1 MTQTTKILLVDDH
14 QIILDGIRMMLKD
27 APEMQICGTAHSGKQ
42 AMALARKLL
51 PDVVIAD
58 ISMPGMNGIDL
69 TRELKVLLPRVG
81 VIILSMY
88 TSEDYICRLVGVGAN
103 GYLTKQDTTRV
114 ELLEAIR
121 AVSTG
126 GEYFSGEVREIIT
139 QKYFDRARKGK
150 PNPNQPVQP
159 TPREAEILKL
169 YADGLSNQEIA
180 EKLFISSKTV
190 EAHKNN
196 IMQKFNFK
204 STVEMVKYAIRH
216 QMTDF

>member
-1 MTQTTKILLVDDH
+1 MNRNTNILLVDDH
-14 QIILDGIRMMLKD
+14 QIILDGIRLMLD
-27 APEMQICGTAHSGKQ
+27 GAPGLNICGSASDAIQ
-42 AMALARKLL
+42 ALSMAKTLK

-58 ISMPGMNGIDL
+58 ISMPGMSGIEL
-69 TRELKVLLPRVG
+69 TEAIRVTLPETR

-88 TSEDYICRLVGVGAN
+88 SSEDYICRMIAAGAD
-103 GYLTKQDTTRV
+103 GYLTKQNTNRV

-121 AVSTG
+121 TVMAGDS
-126 GEYFSGEVREIIT
+126 YFSGEIREIIT
-139 QKYFDRARKGK
+139 QRYFDRARKGK
-150 PNPNQPVQP
+150 ANPGRPVHL
-159 TPREAEILKL
+159 TPRETEILKL

-216 QMTDF
+216 HMTDC